1 MPMLNNTFVLF
12 KLSHTV
18 LLAEGQQHAP
28 VVHLQVHDCG
38 LLDDL
43 PWTSSDQNG
52 GFLGKSDLL
61 RLEMVTFFIAPFVAE
76 SYCTKSENTI
86 STTIFQVE
94 IFYEQ
99 DVILT

>member
-1 MPMLNNTFVLF
+1 MLQLSTFR
-12 KLSHTV
+12 SMT
-18 LLAEGQQHAP
+18 
-28 VVHLQVHDCG
+28 G

-43 PWTSSDQNG
+43 LGTSSDQNG

-61 RLEMVTFFIAPFVAE
+61 RLEMVTLFIAPFVAE

-99 DVILT
+99 DVVLT